1 MEDEET
7 EAKARF
13 YNSLAD
19 LLNEIKEKIENE
31 KPWIYIYI
39 EKEE

>member
-19 LLNEIKEKIENE
+19 LLDLIHSKVEEDTL
-31 KPWIYIYI
+31 WININI

>member
-7 EAKARF
+7 EAKAKF

-19 LLNEIKEKIENE
+19 LLDEIREKIENHE
-31 KPWIYIYI
+31 PWIYICV

>member
-7 EAKARF
+7 EAKAKF
-13 YNSLAD
+13 YNSLAN
-19 LLNEIKEKIENE
+19 LLDENREKIQYE

>member
-7 EAKARF
+7 EAKAKF

-19 LLNEIKEKIENE
+19 LLDEIRKKIENHE
-31 KPWIYIYI
+31 PWIYICV